1 MDNKAIAERDRRRD
15 APVQGAL
22 PWPIVAERLIRAWR
36 WHSCRHERRP
46 VKTAL
51 LVTDRIEF

>member
-22 PWPIVAERLIRAWR
+22 
-36 WHSCRHERRP
+36 
-46 VKTAL
+46 

>member
-22 PWPIVAERLIRAWR
+22 PWPIVAERLTRAW
-36 WHSCRHERRP
+36 
-46 VKTAL
+46 L
-51 LVTDRIEF
+51 LAQLPA